1 MPLLNIFHTFVAS
14 LHQPKQLDIMGIPL
28 RITYAKKNVDT
39 FQKINILFTAKYE
52 RRVVNL
58 Y

>member
-1 MPLLNIFHTFVAS
+1 
-14 LHQPKQLDIMGIPL
+14 MGIPL